1 MANPH
6 PEFPRHFCS
15 MNTTRLTLILS
26 FLLLTASVCWTPG
39 CRRSQGTSSIVRDVA
54 ELRSSDFHALRRAQA
69 AITAE
74 GLRAVPIL
82 LQTARSSDSEQ
93 QIGLSCYL
101 IGTIDRQAYLKL
113 LSELAVPGLL
123 CAVLR
128 YPNSEAIQSASS
140 EQRLEFEARFGRMAS
155 QMSKEE
161 VSCVEKM
168 MEASKR
174 SGK

>member
-1 MANPH
+1 
-6 PEFPRHFCS
+6 
-15 MNTTRLTLILS
+15 MNTTQLTLRLS
-26 FLLLTASVCWTPG
+26 LVLLTSTVCWTPG
-39 CRRSQGTSSIVRDVA
+39 CRRSQGTSSVERDVA
-54 ELRSSDFHALRRAQA
+54 ELRSSDFHILRRAQA

-74 GLRAVPIL
+74 GLRALPIL

-101 IGTIDRQAYLKL
+101 IGTIDRQAYLKH
-113 LSELAVPGLL
+113 LSKLALPGRL

-140 EQRLEFEARFGRMAS
+140 GQKLEFEAHFGRMAS

-161 VSCVEKM
+161 ISCVEKM
-168 MEASKR
+168 MEALKR